1 MSMSHLWLDPL
12 AFNPTMF
19 LFSMFKFNLVGRHQA
34 LKLCS
39 KDAPWNVLSNDLLN
53 ICKGRPKPKSSVP
66 ETDDFYIK
74 LAPVKTICVL
84 RKQLKMVNMSMSHLC
99 LDPIAFLPTMFLFSM
114 FKHNLAGRHQALRL
128 ERCALKGPIQRPTK
142 NLQRTPKAH
151 VVRAWNWLLLHKIS
165 TRQNNM
171 LAW

>member
-39 KDAPWNVLSNDLLN
+39 KDALWKVLSNDLLKTCN
-53 ICKGRPKPKSSVP
+53 GRLKPTSSVP
-66 ETDDFYIK
+66 GTGRFYIK

-84 RKQLKMVNMSMSHLC
+84 GKQLKMISMSMSHVWLN
-99 LDPIAFLPTMFLFSM
+99 PLPLLPAMFLFSM
-114 FKHNLAGRHQALRL
+114 FKLNLVGRNQALKLCSKDAPWKVLSNDLIHMCNGRL
-128 ERCALKGPIQRPTK
+128 KPKSSMPGTGPLCTREN
-142 NLQRTPKAH
+142 NL
-151 VVRAWNWLLLHKIS
+151 RAW
-165 TRQNNM
+165 
-171 LAW
+171 

>member
-39 KDAPWNVLSNDLLN
+39 KDALWKVLSNDLLKTCN
-53 ICKGRPKPKSSVP
+53 GRLKPTSSVP
-66 ETDDFYIK
+66 GTGRFYIK

-84 RKQLKMVNMSMSHLC
+84 GKQLKMISMSMSHVWLN
-99 LDPIAFLPTMFLFSM
+99 PLPLLPAMFLFSM
-114 FKHNLAGRHQALRL
+114 FKLNLVGRHQALKLCSKDAPWKVLSNDLIHMCNGRL
-128 ERCALKGPIQRPTK
+128 K
-142 NLQRTPKAH
+142 PKSS
-151 VVRAWNWLLLHKIS
+151 VPGTGRLC
-165 TRQNNM
+165 TRQNN
-171 LAW
+171 LRAW